1 MNRFSMTFAALLV
14 AALAPAAQAA
24 DAADAKVHPGQAVY
38 EKFNCASCHGADAK
52 TSTLPAYPV
61 LAGQH
66 ADYLAHAFKA
76 YQRGAAGPGAT
87 NARANPIMGAFASQ
101 LSARDIADVSAWLS
115 RLHSDLSVRQ

>member
-1 MNRFSMTFAALLV
+1 MTLT
-14 AALAPAAQAA
+14 ALAVAVLAPTAHAAEAQ
-24 DAADAKVHPGQAVY
+24 VHPGQAVY

-66 ADYLAHAFKA
+66 ADYLAHALKA

-101 LSARDIADVSAWLS
+101 LSAQDIAHVSAWLA
-115 RLHSDLSVRQ
+115 RLPSDLGVRK